1 MSASDHALLS
11 AISAALFGAPF
22 APTIEVFGLRLSRT
36 AARAMERQLLRL
48 RVSER
53 KAA

>member
-1 MSASDHALLS
+1 MSASDHALLA
-11 AISAALFGAPF
+11 AITRALFADPF
-22 APTIEVFGLRLSRT
+22 ASTVEVFGLRLSRS

-48 RVSER
+48 RVADR